1 MTAEARVSVV
11 QQRGRSQLWGRE
23 RFVWF
28 AGHITGGEREREM
41 EGAVNVRN
49 RDFEMS
55 F

>member
-1 MTAEARVSVV
+1 MGKREVCLVCRSHY
-11 QQRGRSQLWGRE
+11 RG
-23 RFVWF
+23 
-28 AGHITGGEREREM
+28 EREM